1 MHGGMQRR
9 HEKGSCSSLSRDIAE
24 CYYQPPVF
32 TLNEVVVITTDL
44 IAGET
49 DALEFIAINL
59 WWSCW
64 LKSLLNFTCQRQFT
78 FETFTIESS
87 FNQTRILYADRGN
100 RCQCCQHLQVIFR
113 EASFRNW

>member
-87 FNQTRILYADRGN
+87 LGMPALRTAAYTA
-100 RCQCCQHLQVIFR
+100 RCKTSLWI
-113 EASFRNW
+113 